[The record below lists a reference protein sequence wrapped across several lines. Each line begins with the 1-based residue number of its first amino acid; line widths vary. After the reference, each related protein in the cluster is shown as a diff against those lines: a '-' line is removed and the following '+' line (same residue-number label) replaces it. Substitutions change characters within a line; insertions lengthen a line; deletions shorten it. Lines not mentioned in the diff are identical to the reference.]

1 MLLSHH
7 ITSHHMT
14 MALPSERNKNNKSN
28 DNNKSSIDEI
38 EVVLRRF
45 GDEQSTLLDQFERLS
60 FEVQLNQAILRRC
73 LSEPSV
79 PQSKCLATAPPQP
92 PVPVLRP
99 LMNTQVRQGRRGSGF
114 GNVLKKLL
122 KPILG
127 LKATHKNNNS
137 NNGGRRKVKE
147 VPDPKNL
154 KYYKA
159 FSKSL
164 RF

>member
-1 MLLSHH
+1 
-7 ITSHHMT
+7 MT
-14 MALPSERNKNNKSN
+14 MALPSERIKNK
-28 DNNKSSIDEI
+28 NKSSVDEI

-60 FEVQLNQAILRRC
+60 FEVQLNQAILRRS
-73 LSEPSV
+73 LSEPSL
-79 PQSKCLATAPPQP
+79 PQSKCLASAPPQL
-92 PVPVLRP
+92 PVPVLRLRP
-99 LMNTQVRQGRRGSGF
+99 LMNTQVRQGRRGYGF
-114 GNVLKKLL
+114 GKVLKKLF

-127 LKATHKNNNS
+127 LKASHKNNH
-137 NNGGRRKVKE
+137 NNGGRKVKE

-154 KYYKA
+154 KYNKA

>member
-1 MLLSHH
+1 MLQSHH

-14 MALPSERNKNNKSN
+14 MALPSERIKNK
-28 DNNKSSIDEI
+28 NKSSVDEI

-60 FEVQLNQAILRRC
+60 FEVQLNQAILRRS
-73 LSEPSV
+73 LSEPSL
-79 PQSKCLATAPPQP
+79 PQSKCLASAPPQL
-92 PVPVLRP
+92 PVPVLRLRP
-99 LMNTQVRQGRRGSGF
+99 LMNTQVRQGRRGYGF
-114 GNVLKKLL
+114 GKVLKKLF

-127 LKATHKNNNS
+127 LKASHKNNH
-137 NNGGRRKVKE
+137 NNGGRKVKE

-154 KYYKA
+154 KYNKA

>member
-1 MLLSHH
+1 
-7 ITSHHMT
+7 
-14 MALPSERNKNNKSN
+14 MALPSERIKNK
-28 DNNKSSIDEI
+28 NKSSVDEI

-60 FEVQLNQAILRRC
+60 FEVQLNQAILRRS
-73 LSEPSV
+73 LSEPSL
-79 PQSKCLATAPPQP
+79 PQSKCLASAPPQL
-92 PVPVLRP
+92 PVPVLRLRP
-99 LMNTQVRQGRRGSGF
+99 LMNTQVRQGRRGYGF
-114 GNVLKKLL
+114 GKVLKKLF

-127 LKATHKNNNS
+127 LKASHKNNH
-137 NNGGRRKVKE
+137 NNGGRKVKE

-154 KYYKA
+154 KYNKA